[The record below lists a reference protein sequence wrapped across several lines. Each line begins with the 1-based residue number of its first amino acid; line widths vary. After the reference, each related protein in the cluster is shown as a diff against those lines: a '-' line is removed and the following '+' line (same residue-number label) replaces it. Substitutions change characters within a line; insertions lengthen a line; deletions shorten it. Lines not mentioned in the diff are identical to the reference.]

1 MTIDS
6 AANEA
11 MGQSAH
17 TAPLTPVTVQALQ
30 GPVTVHTQL
39 AQAQLLLAETR
50 LRCRDLLL
58 AARGESDEIIAEAR
72 EVAYRIIADAR
83 AQTTGTDTRQRS
95 AFSHLWENAQD
106 ESVDR
111 FFLSIPER
119 TATDVYNA

>member
-1 MTIDS
+1 MTIDP
-6 AANEA
+6 ATTNA
-11 MGQSAH
+11 MGQPAQSAPA
-17 TAPLTPVTVQALQ
+17 APVEAEPREA
-30 GPVTVHTQL
+30 PASVHTQL

-50 LRCRDLLL
+50 FRCQDLLI
-58 AARGESDEIIAEAR
+58 AARAESDEIIAEAR

-83 AQTTGTDTRQRS
+83 GQTTGTDTRERS

-106 ESVDR
+106 DSVDG